1 MFAQILAHED
11 GINCVKFADTSSQIL
26 LSAADDGLCKVNA
39 DYNSLMASQ
48 RYEVRFYI
56 KPCERVYNISHI
68 GKWAEFLFF
77 FSFAHHCSYS
87 WGCDWLG
94 GGKECCVEEENF

>member
-1 MFAQILAHED
+1 MQILAHED

-56 KPCERVYNISHI
+56 KTV
-68 GKWAEFLFF
+68 
-77 FSFAHHCSYS
+77 
-87 WGCDWLG
+87 
-94 GGKECCVEEENF
+94 